1 MDLMA
6 FRQGRLYELTISE
19 AAARLI
25 RRELSAE
32 ELCRA
37 VLDRIDEVQP
47 KIHAYVTVVGE
58 QALEAARRA
67 DREIGQGHYRGPLHG
82 VPVALKDVFETAGIP
97 TESGSKVRHGYV
109 PLEDAEPVRRLLE
122 AGAIVVGKTVTHEF
136 AFGVTSPP
144 ARCAWDLNC
153 VPGGSS
159 GGSGAAVAADACLAA
174 MGTDTGCSVRNPA
187 SINGICG
194 LKPTFGRV
202 SKRGVTPVA
211 WSCDHVG
218 PLAKSVEDCG
228 IVLAAIAGR
237 DPLDMTTADV
247 AVGDYLGSL
256 SKGLKGLRIGVPR
269 NYFFESIKPDVQA
282 VVREAIGLLGREGGE
297 LVEVTIPAVEYSL
310 PVMHVLGAVEAAGA
324 HRNTLR
330 EQAELYGDGLRGTLE
345 TGSLVLATSYMS
357 AQRAR
362 AEIKRGLRSAFE
374 AAQLDVLVTPTCP
387 LGPVAYGEEFAAIG
401 DEAPV
406 PVIDHYAR
414 YASPFNLSGQPALTV
429 PCGFDSEGHPVGL
442 QIAGRP
448 FDEATVLRVGHA
460 YESETPWHTMR
471 AEL

>member
-1 MDLMA
+1 MA
-6 FRQGRLYELTISE
+6 VRQDRLNELTIKE
-19 AAARLI
+19 AAARI
-25 RRELSAE
+25 FRHEISAE
-32 ELCRA
+32 ELCLA
-37 VLDRIDEVQP
+37 VLERIEDVQP
-47 KIHAYVTVVGE
+47 KIHAYVTVIGE
-58 QALEAARRA
+58 QALEAARQA
-67 DREIGQGHYRGPLHG
+67 DREIGRGHYRGPLHG
-82 VPVALKDVFETAGIP
+82 VPVALKDVYETAGIP
-97 TESGSKVRHGYV
+97 TESGSRVRQGYV
-109 PLEDAEPVRRLLE
+109 PLENAEPVRRLLE

-159 GGSGAAVAADACLAA
+159 GGSGSAVAADACLAA

-187 SINGICG
+187 SVNGICG

-202 SKRGVTPVA
+202 SKRGVTPLA

-228 IVLAAIAGR
+228 IILAAIAGR
-237 DPLDMTTADV
+237 DPLDVTTADI

-269 NYFFESIKPDVQA
+269 NYFFESIKPDVDA
-282 VVREAIGLLGREGGE
+282 VVKEAIGLLGREGGE

-310 PVMHVLGAVEAAGA
+310 PVIHVLGAVEAAGV
-324 HRNTLR
+324 HRDTLR
-330 EQAELYGDGLRGTLE
+330 AHAERYGDGLRGALE
-345 TGSLVLATSYMS
+345 AGSLLLATSYVT

-362 AEIKRGLRSAFE
+362 AGIKQGLRSAFE
-374 AAQLDVLVTPTCP
+374 SANLDVLVTPTCP
-387 LGPVAYGEEFAAIG
+387 LGPIAYGEEFANIAG
-401 DEAPV
+401 EVLAPI
-406 PVIDHYAR
+406 IDHYAR

-448 FDEATVLRVGHA
+448 FDEATVLRVGQA
-460 YESETPWHTMR
+460 YESVTPWHAMR
-471 AEL
+471 AAL